1 MQESNLVA
9 AIKLVF
15 KDTDL
20 VVLQHLFSFYNSVS
34 YCGILIIF
42 ACSGTRVA
50 SPISLSYF
58 IVFSSILFGEYLSLQ
73 YVNSMNCTVSAGL
86 GWFGGSAL
94 YEWLRMHKMSG
105 LNLALHWH
113 LFVWL

>member
-1 MQESNLVA
+1 
-9 AIKLVF
+9 
-15 KDTDL
+15 
-20 VVLQHLFSFYNSVS
+20 VLPRAPAVRTK
-34 YCGILIIF
+34 
-42 ACSGTRVA
+42 SGSTFHPLA
-50 SPISLSYF
+50 LMSSISLSYF